1 MDYDVYL
8 ENGERVGSI
17 ELLVGRGVPLWQ
29 VGDVVPIAYQDEMRH
44 FGVVGLDPVDSS
56 LIRATVR
63 LLPKGD
69 TD

>member
-29 VGDVVPIAYQDEMRH
+29 VGDVVPIPYQDERR
-44 FGVVGLDPVDSS
+44 FLSGV
-56 LIRATVR
+56 
-63 LLPKGD
+63 
-69 TD
+69 